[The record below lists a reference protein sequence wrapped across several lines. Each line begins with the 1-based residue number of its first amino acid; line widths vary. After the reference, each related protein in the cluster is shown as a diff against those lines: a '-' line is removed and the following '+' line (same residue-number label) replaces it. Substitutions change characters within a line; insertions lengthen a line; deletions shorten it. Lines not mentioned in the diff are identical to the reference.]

1 MASLEKLLQ
10 MVDESEN
17 ELVQLLCDLIRFPT
31 VNTGARSVPTGD
43 ELPLVEFLQDKL
55 SAEGIAS
62 EIWKSAERRANLV
75 ARLAGRSGAPR
86 LLYMAHT
93 DVVPVEDESVWT
105 YPPFSATVADGRVWG
120 RGAAD
125 MKDMLAA
132 EAMALIL
139 LKRAGVALQGDLIYA
154 AGADEET
161 GGKYGFGWLA
171 ENAPEA
177 IRADCGL
184 NEGGGGVITTD
195 KGPVYAVSVGE
206 KGRLEVHITVRG
218 KATHASTP
226 WAGDNPAFKL
236 AEILERLAAYQPE
249 IDVSQEIFS
258 ALPTLLGRAEP
269 ITVENVDA
277 VADQVSAVN
286 VHLGYALRGLSRMT
300 LVPTMISGGIKSNSV
315 PTTCK
320 LVCDVRTLPHQD
332 EAYVKSQV
340 EGILAGIEGAS
351 YELVYTAV
359 PSASP
364 FNTDF
369 AAAVRRATEVAT
381 GRQDLLWL
389 PSLTTGFT
397 DSRLV
402 RPLGV
407 TIYGF
412 GPSHPDSDPNFPS
425 GVHGANENTEISGLL
440 LMTKMFVAL
449 ACDVLQAQVD

>member
-31 VNTGARSVPTGD
+31 VNTGVMPTGD
-43 ELPLVEFLQDKL
+43 ELPLVEFLRDKL
-55 SAEGIAS
+55 AAEGIAS
-62 EIWKSAERRANLV
+62 EMFKSAERRANLV
-75 ARLAGRSGAPR
+75 ARLPGRAGTPR

-93 DVVPVEDESVWT
+93 DVVPVEDDSVWT

-139 LKRAGVALQGDLIYA
+139 LKRAGVSLQGDLIYA

-161 GGKYGFGWLA
+161 GGQYGFGWLA
-171 ENAPEA
+171 ENAPDA
-177 IRADCGL
+177 IRADYAL
-184 NEGGGGVITTD
+184 NEGGGGCIHTD
-195 KGPVYAVSVGE
+195 KGLVYTVMVGE

-218 KATHASTP
+218 RGAHASVP
-226 WAGDNPAFKL
+226 WAGDNPALKL
-236 AEILERLAAYQPE
+236 AEILKRLEAYQPE
-249 IDVSQEIFS
+249 INVSQEIFS
-258 ALPTLLGRAEP
+258 ALPSLLGRSEP
-269 ITVENVDA
+269 ITAENVGV
-277 VADQVSAVN
+277 VADEVGAVN
-286 VHLGYALRGLSRMT
+286 QHLGYALRGLSRMT
-300 LVPTMISGGIKSNSV
+300 IVPTMISGGIKSNSV
-315 PTTCK
+315 PTMCK
-320 LVCDVRTLPHQD
+320 LVCDVRILPHQD
-332 EAYVKSQV
+332 EAYVRSQV
-340 EGILAGIEGAS
+340 DKLLAGIEGVS
-351 YELVYTAV
+351 YELIYTAV

-381 GRQDLLWL
+381 GRHDLLWL

-407 TIYGF
+407 TVYDF
-412 GPSHPDSDPNFPS
+412 GPAHPDSDPNFPS
-425 GVHGANENTEISGLL
+425 GVHGANENTEIRGLL
-440 LMTKMFVAL
+440 LMTKVFVAL
-449 ACDVLQAQVD
+449 ACDVLKAQLG